1 MYIFKKQE
9 IYTTLVRDWVLK
21 PARSIWRS
29 TSFAWR
35 YKYEELAKEKRA
47 LIESIFVPFFA

>member
-9 IYTTLVRDWVLK
+9 IYTTLERDWVLK

-35 YKYEELAKEKRA
+35 YKFEELAKEKRA
-47 LIESIFVPFFA
+47 LIEYIFVRFCA